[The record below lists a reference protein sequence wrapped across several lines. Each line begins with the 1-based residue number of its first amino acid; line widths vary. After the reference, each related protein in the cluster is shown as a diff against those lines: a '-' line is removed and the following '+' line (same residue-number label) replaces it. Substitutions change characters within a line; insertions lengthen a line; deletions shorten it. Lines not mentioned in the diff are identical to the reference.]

1 MDTMK
6 NKLNKEFIKNL
17 SKRSNN
23 FEDRYG
29 VIIANK
35 RITIRDVLD
44 VRQDLTIEQCKYVLF
59 LLKRKYDTSDL
70 VTLEVI
76 YNAAELLYPS

>member
-1 MDTMK
+1 MK